1 MRCCRSRERL
11 WMAAYGMALAGA
23 DACPGQLWADDMAM
37 PAAPAAPA
45 TAPAEAP
52 ATAPAPRAL
61 LMQGF
66 DAIGWGQEMDKI
78 NLNIYGYA
86 EVGFMYDTSP
96 SSGNVH
102 SPALAL
108 DPTGYNNFKNQ
119 GDLNQIDLT
128 VERTVDPT
136 KKEFDVGFRAEG
148 IWGRDAADI
157 HSNGIATDQNGVD
170 QFDPVQVYVDFAMP
184 GAPLRLR
191 LGKWIELAGFEQFSA
206 NIYNAFGDP
215 SKNFYSH
222 SYQFLYAEPGTQSGA
237 LLTYI
242 ASPAW
247 TFDFGVTDGWNQS
260 TRDSNGAIDVVGR
273 VTWTPADTGTTVIFN
288 FTEGP
293 EYSPAVGQAVPPNS
307 GDHSDWWTYLDLT
320 LAQKI
325 GDKLMLGLGIDYVD
339 APHIPGNQ
347 GAQQWG
353 GITGYASYVLGPHLT
368 LNGRSEWFRD
378 DSQFF
383 ALSGLGGTGGPTLA
397 TDVYSNT
404 VGLAIKPMPDS
415 KLFSGLLLRP
425 EIRYDY
431 ADQKVFGGGEHG
443 QLVFSVDVL
452 FQF

>member
-1 MRCCRSRERL
+1 MKCCRSRERA
-11 WMAAYGMALAGA
+11 WMAAYGMAMASA
-23 DACPGQLWADDMAM
+23 MACPGQLWADDMAM

-52 ATAPAPRAL
+52 ATAPAPRAP
-61 LMQGF
+61 LMQCF
-66 DAIGWGQEMDKI
+66 DAIGWGQEMDKL

-86 EVGFMYDTSP
+86 EAGFMYDTSP
-96 SSGNVH
+96 TSGNGG
-102 SPALAL
+102 STLM
-108 DPTGYNNFKNQ
+108 GYDGVSNR

-136 KKEFDVGFRAEG
+136 KKEFDIGFRAEA
-148 IWGRDAADI
+148 IWGQDAAFI
-157 HSNGIATDQNGVD
+157 HSNGLATGQDGID
-170 QFDPVQVYVDFAMP
+170 QFDPLQMYVDIAMP

-215 SKNFYSH
+215 SKSFYSH

-237 LLTYI
+237 MLTWV

-247 TFDFGVTDGWNQS
+247 TFDLAVTDGWNQS
-260 TRDSNGAIDVVGR
+260 TRDSNGSADIVGR
-273 VTWTPADTGTTVIFN
+273 VTWTPADTGTTLIFN

-293 EYSPAVGQAVPPNS
+293 EFSPAAGQAVPPNS
-307 GDHSDWWTYLDLT
+307 GDHGDWWTYLDLV

-325 GDKLMLGLGIDYVD
+325 GDNLMLGLGIDYVD
-339 APHIPGNQ
+339 APHLPGNQ

-353 GITGYASYVLGPHLT
+353 GITGYASYVIGPHLT
-368 LNGRSEWFRD
+368 LNGRSEWYRD
-378 DSQFF
+378 DSQGFSV
-383 ALSGLGGTGGPTLA
+383 SGLTGGPTVA
-397 TDVYSNT
+397 TNVYSNT
-404 VGLAIKPMPDS
+404 IGLAIKPLPDS
-415 KLFSGLLLRP
+415 KVLSGLLLRP
-425 EIRYDY
+425 ELRYDY